1 MTVPQSDTLSLAA
14 SILLAP
20 LRFAWC
26 RRLAVRFSD
35 LDFGR
40 HPIDRALRAYSVAR
54 LSHRI
59 ASETE

>member
-1 MTVPQSDTLSLAA
+1 VTVPQPDTLSLAA
-14 SILLAP
+14 SLLLAP

-35 LDFGR
+35 LDLGR
-40 HPIDRALRAYSVAR
+40 NPIDRALRAYSVAR
-54 LSHRI
+54 VSQRI

>member
-1 MTVPQSDTLSLAA
+1 MTVPQPDTLSLAA
-14 SILLAP
+14 SLLLAP

-35 LDFGR
+35 LDLGR
-40 HPIDRALRAYSVAR
+40 HSIDRALRAYSVAR
-54 LSHRI
+54 VSQRI

>member
-1 MTVPQSDTLSLAA
+1 MTVPDSETLSLSA

-35 LDFGR
+35 LDLGR
-40 HPIDRALRAYSVAR
+40 GSIDRALRAYSVSR
-54 LSHRI
+54 LTQRI
-59 ASETE
+59 ANETE